1 MRERWST
8 PSVALHWLAATLI
21 VGLATAGFVMTD
33 LPADS
38 SMRLLIS
45 RMHTLGGATLMLLT
59 VARLVV
65 RRRGPAV
72 TPLPVSDLHRRGVGV
87 IHALLYAVTFAIGA
101 SGFATGALSAW
112 PDYLRGQ
119 LAEAPA
125 LEALA
130 SRQAHEALVFA
141 LLGLVALH
149 VGGVMLQ
156 QVGKGGVLGRMV
168 PFLGRGSPVRDGEAR

>member
-1 MRERWST
+1 MKERWSNA
-8 PSVALHWLAATLI
+8 SVALHWLAAALI

-38 SMRLLIS
+38 SGRLLIS
-45 RMHTLGGATLMLLT
+45 RLHTLGGATLMLLT

-72 TPLPVSDLHRRGVGV
+72 SPLPVSDLHRRGVGV
-87 IHALLYAVTFAIGA
+87 IHALLYVVTFGIGA
-101 SGFATGALSAW
+101 TGFVTGARSAW

-125 LEALA
+125 LA
-130 SRQAHEALVFA
+130 SREAHEALVFA
-141 LLGLVALH
+141 LLGLVLLH

-156 QVGKGGVLGRMV
+156 QVRQGGVLRRMV
-168 PFLGRGSPVRDGEAR
+168 PFLGAESPAREGGAR

>member
-1 MRERWST
+1 MLERWSNT
-8 PSVALHWLAATLI
+8 SVALHWLAATLI
-21 VGLATAGFVMTD
+21 VGLATAGFVMTG

-38 SMRLLIS
+38 SGRLLIS
-45 RMHTLGGATLMLLT
+45 RTHTLGGATLMLLT
-59 VARLVV
+59 VTRLVV

-72 TPLPVSDLHRRGVGV
+72 RPLPVSELHRRGVGV
-87 IHALLYAVTFAIGA
+87 IHALLYAVTFAVGA
-101 SGFATGALSAW
+101 SGFVTGARSAW

-130 SRQAHEALVFA
+130 SRQAHEALVLT
-141 LLGLVALH
+141 LLGLILLH

-156 QVGKGGVLGRMV
+156 QVRRGAVLRRMV
-168 PFLGRGSPVRDGEAR
+168 PFMGGEPPIRERDAQ